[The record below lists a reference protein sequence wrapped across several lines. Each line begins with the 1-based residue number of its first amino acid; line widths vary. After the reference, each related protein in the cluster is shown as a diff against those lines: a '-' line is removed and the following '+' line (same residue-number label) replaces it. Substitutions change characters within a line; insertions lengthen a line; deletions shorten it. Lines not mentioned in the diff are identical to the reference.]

1 MKKIL
6 FICLFALIPLY
17 INAQTIFERNK
28 NVSVGIQFGAVDQHN
43 YTKMGFQTFMVNATC
58 YGVYLDIGG
67 WPRSHKE
74 DVRIDKWDDECCFAF
89 HLGYQFPVLKQLKIT
104 PIMGYYK
111 HQSEYTDGNYWK
123 IDNYG
128 IDNKFVVQDKLN
140 GFDYGCNIQTDIKRF
155 SILGTLTKNMWYV
168 GVGFNMP
175 IKN

>member
-89 HLGYQFPVLKQLKIT
+89 HLGY
-104 PIMGYYK
+104 
-111 HQSEYTDGNYWK
+111 
-123 IDNYG
+123 
-128 IDNKFVVQDKLN
+128 
-140 GFDYGCNIQTDIKRF
+140 
-155 SILGTLTKNMWYV
+155 
-168 GVGFNMP
+168 
-175 IKN
+175 